1 MLARRC
7 GITVRALH
15 YYDQTG
21 LLKPI
26 GRSTSGYRLYDEAS
40 VSTIRTIQ
48 ALRGLGLTLDAIAQ
62 MLRNRQIALAEV
74 IAESRLAIDAELA
87 RLNTL
92 NERLGVL
99 QAACDSGVTWLDA
112 DWPETLALLERYRAH
127 FNTAEIAKILARW
140 KDMEAALSTLFADV
154 RDAMNRHVPPASGEA
169 QKLAYRWLA
178 AAMQWMDG
186 DIAIARRW
194 RQLHDGAAPAPD
206 HTGLDRTVIA
216 YIEQATRL
224 QVAAWR
230 RHLTEDDIQRLERRC
245 RRNGS
250 HSVQTSDARSLA
262 AQTMETPPRSRAVG
276 TRCSSERRTATSRYA
291 ASCYGHCLMSRF
303 CKRAIRWVPT
313 YSHGFNVRKPPS
325 YMTATLRLALDPH
338 VDVRVHAGTFSPE
351 VAHEPHT
358 GRIEPVPDRR
368 SSRSNDAAGRRH
380 PGCTGG

>member
-1 MLARRC
+1 MPLTVGMLARRC

-140 KDMEAALSTLFADV
+140 KDMEAALSALFADV
-154 RDAMNRHVPPASGEA
+154 RDAMDRHVPPASGEA

-178 AAMQWMDG
+178 AAMQWMNG

-224 QVAAWR
+224 HVAAWR
-230 RHLTEDDIQRLERRC
+230 RHLTEEDIQRLDKTLSAEWITLGADVR
-245 RRNGS
+245 
-250 HSVQTSDARSLA
+250 
-262 AQTMETPPRSRAVG
+262 
-276 TRCSSERRTATSRYA
+276 
-291 ASCYGHCLMSRF
+291 
-303 CKRAIRWVPT
+303 RAIACGADNGNASALASRWHALLERT
-313 YSHGFNVRKPPS
+313 THGDVALRGKLLRALLDEPILQAGHPMGPDALAWLQRQEAAVVYDGNV
-325 YMTATLRLALDPH
+325 
-338 VDVRVHAGTFSPE
+338 E
-351 VAHEPHT
+351 T
-358 GRIEPVPDRR
+358 G
-368 SSRSNDAAGRRH
+368 A
-380 PGCTGG
+380 

>member
-1 MLARRC
+1 MPLTVGMLARRC

-140 KDMEAALSTLFADV
+140 KDMEAALSALFADV
-154 RDAMNRHVPPASGEA
+154 RDAMDQHVPPTSGEA

-224 QVAAWR
+224 HVAAWR
-230 RHLTEDDIQRLERRC
+230 RHLTEDDIQRLDKTLSAEWITL
-245 RRNGS
+245 GA
-250 HSVQTSDARSLA
+250 D
-262 AQTMETPPRSRAVG
+262 VG
-276 TRCSSERRTATSRYA
+276 
-291 ASCYGHCLMSRF
+291 
-303 CKRAIRWVPT
+303 RAIACGADNGDASALASRWHSLLERT
-313 YSHGFNVRKPPS
+313 THGDVALRGKLLRALLDEPILQAGHPMGPDVLAWLQRQEAAVVYDGNV
-325 YMTATLRLALDPH
+325 
-338 VDVRVHAGTFSPE
+338 E
-351 VAHEPHT
+351 T
-358 GRIEPVPDRR
+358 G
-368 SSRSNDAAGRRH
+368 A
-380 PGCTGG
+380 